1 MAQNINP
8 VKIVRDYAQDLKDK
22 IRIQKVI
29 LFGSAS
35 RGQMTYDSDLDV
47 IVISPDFKK
56 LDFITRLQLLS
67 HNRKN
72 AARKVPMD
80 ILGYTQEEFE
90 KLGRESVVIEEA
102 QKEGKEI
109 KV

>member
-1 MAQNINP
+1 MAKNIDP
-8 VKIVRDYAQDLKDK
+8 IKIVYDYARDLTNQ
-22 IRIQKVI
+22 IRVQKVI
-29 LFGSAS
+29 LFGSAG

-56 LDFITRLQLLS
+56 LDFIKRLQILS
-67 HNRKN
+67 RNRKN

-102 QKEGKEI
+102 QKEGQEI
-109 KV
+109 KI